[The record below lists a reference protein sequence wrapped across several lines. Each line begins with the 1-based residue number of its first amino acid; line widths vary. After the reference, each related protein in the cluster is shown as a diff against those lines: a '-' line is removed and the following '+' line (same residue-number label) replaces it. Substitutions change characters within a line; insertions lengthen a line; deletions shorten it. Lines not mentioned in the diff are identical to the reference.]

1 MIIPSLIAALALLAG
16 GFVLFPLA
24 RRKPYRA
31 STIRQSE
38 YDELR
43 EERDSAFGAISE
55 LESDLELGKLSQE
68 DYREL
73 YGRYRRQAVSAL
85 KATSE
90 REAVLSARI
99 EQAVRETKRAQL
111 STVAD
116 RSDTIGSA
124 RAAQPVEAATDPEVV
139 SRPRGA
145 RGALL
150 RPGLARRP
158 VVLFGT
164 LAGIFVLLVAGTA
177 TIYVR
182 GSRQAERAAAIGD
195 LGVDAAALVVNRVES
210 NILLAATVG
219 GLRQSLDGGA
229 TWTESTAPEGAVSS
243 VTQQPDGTLYAL
255 IEGAPF
261 RSPDGGARWT
271 ATGKAPARLEALGSA
286 ESGLLVGTDG
296 AGMAYGSTDAGK
308 TWKPVDIEK
317 GPSFTTLALATGEP
331 LTLFGAGPGT
341 GILLNEEGAWGS
353 ANGVINGK
361 LPTDSVRSLAF
372 DAASGEGDPRP
383 NGGKAA
389 GTLYAATD
397 LGVFRS
403 TDYGGSWSRTGLDK
417 DTTAVAVLPGT
428 QLIYATGGDGK
439 VYRST
444 NRGVSW
450 EG

>member
-1 MIIPSLIAALALLAG
+1 MTIPAIIAALALLAG

-24 RRKPYRA
+24 RRKPYAA
-31 STIRQSE
+31 SAIKQSE

-90 REAVLSARI
+90 REAALSARI
-99 EQAVRETKRAQL
+99 EQAVRETKLAQP
-111 STVAD
+111 SPVAA
-116 RSDTIGSA
+116 RSDTLASA
-124 RAAQPVEAATDPEVV
+124 QAAQPAPTATGSPAV
-139 SRPRGA
+139 PRGV
-145 RGALL
+145 RRTPRTQRLS
-150 RPGLARRP
+150 RRP
-158 VVLFGT
+158 VALFGA
-164 LAGIFVLLVAGTA
+164 LASIFVLLVAGTA
-177 TIYVR
+177 TVYVR
-182 GSRQAERAAAIGD
+182 GSRQAERATAVGD

-219 GLRQSLDGGA
+219 GLRQSVDGGA
-229 TWTESTAPEGAVSS
+229 TWTEGTTPEGAVSS
-243 VTQQPDGTLYAL
+243 VAQQPDGTLYAL

-261 RSPDGGARWT
+261 RSPDGGATWT
-271 ATGKAPARLEALGSA
+271 ATGEAPARLEVLGSA

-296 AGMAYGSTDAGK
+296 AGTAYGSTDAGE
-308 TWKPVDIEK
+308 TWKPVNIEK

-341 GILLNEEGAWGS
+341 GILFNEEGRWGS

-361 LPTDSVRSLAF
+361 LPTDSVRALAF

>member
-1 MIIPSLIAALALLAG
+1 MTIPAIIAAVALLAG

-24 RRKPYRA
+24 RRKPYAA
-31 STIRQSE
+31 SAIKQSE

-73 YGRYRRQAVSAL
+73 YGRYRRQAVAAL

-99 EQAVRETKRAQL
+99 EQAVRETKLAEPSPVAT
-111 STVAD
+111 STSAV
-116 RSDTIGSA
+116 GSA
-124 RAAQPVEAATDPEVV
+124 SATQTMAAAAGPTVV
-139 SRPRGA
+139 PRGV
-145 RGALL
+145 RSTP
-150 RPGLARRP
+150 RTPRLARRP
-158 VVLFGT
+158 VVLFGA
-164 LAGIFVLLVAGTA
+164 LASIFVLLVAGTA
-177 TIYVR
+177 TVYVR
-182 GSRQAERAAAIGD
+182 GSRQAERTRAIGD
-195 LGVDAAALVVNRVES
+195 LGLEAAALVVNRVES

-219 GLRQSLDGGA
+219 GLRQSVDGDA
-229 TWTESTAPEGAVSS
+229 TWTEATAPDGAVSS

-255 IEGAPF
+255 IEGSPF
-261 RSPDGGARWT
+261 RSPYGGASWT
-271 ATGKAPARLEALGSA
+271 ATGEAPAQLEVLSSA
-286 ESGLLVGTDG
+286 EPGLLVATDG
-296 AGMAYGSTDAGK
+296 GGTAYRSTDAGK

-317 GPSFTTLALATGEP
+317 GPSFTTLALATSEP
-331 LTLFGAGPGT
+331 VTLFGAGPGT
-341 GILLNEEGAWGS
+341 GILVNEEGKWGS

-428 QLIYATGGDGK
+428 QLLYATGGDGK